1 MRVSSAFMDLPATD
15 INPGCPQNVHEGNIF
30 DHEGVSEAIQPL
42 PYHSELIAEN
52 IPWATWGSPAPL
64 QEEAVWTTAGAMET
78 GQQNASAALA
88 SNRTRS
94 GRRITQPVAREAYP
108 VTTKEPTVTTKGP
121 TVKAAAKKR
130 KRLNRQVNI
139 VCTGCYRG
147 HSPSNNLIVLCDS
160 CDAPW
165 HQRCH
170 NPNIDNE
177 VIEIPETNWFCIK
190 CKPEQRQA
198 GWRKSGKNA
207 MKVKKV
213 GRPKKPGVFGS
224 QIGGNHYTE
233 EERRAYLSSLSH
245 DSLVQLVVKVS
256 NEWPSVPL
264 FPPDMQP
271 VTDFTLSP
279 AIPHNHQASKPT
291 PKNNA
296 RSAILDWENLES
308 MSQNA
313 NAMDSKQRISETSD
327 ATTPAAT
334 ALDAD
339 KTFAAMVSDS
349 VPEPAPPAALG
360 GIPAG
365 QIFAGSSHTHAY
377 ATAPQ
382 TSTTTTPQ
390 TPSRATRRFTSQAA
404 PAARH
409 ARTASFVSSYSDLL
423 TDDESSYSQSRQQ
436 SPTPSA
442 SQSSHA
448 ESQHESDYDPG
459 DYRAYP
465 EAGQGFQVP
474 LTPSDLDIMAEDKDC
489 LTFSHSI
496 RGPEA
501 QNKKPYSPFG
511 QRKQW

>member
-1 MRVSSAFMDLPATD
+1 MRVSSAFMDLPAPD
-15 INPGCPQNVHEGNIF
+15 INPGCPQNIHEGNIF

-42 PYHSELIAEN
+42 PYHPELIADN

-64 QEEAVWTTAGAMET
+64 QEAVWTTAGAMET

-94 GRRITQPVAREAYP
+94 GRRITQPVAREA
-108 VTTKEPTVTTKGP
+108 EPVTTKGP

-177 VIEIPETNWFCIK
+177 VIEIAEMNWFCIK

-198 GWRKSGKNA
+198 GQSRSRKNA
-207 MKVKKV
+207 TKVKKV
-213 GRPKKPGVFGS
+213 GRPKKPVFGS
-224 QIGGNHYTE
+224 QIGANYYTE

-256 NEWPSVPL
+256 NEWPSVPM

-271 VTDFTLSP
+271 VTDFTPSP
-279 AIPHNHQASKPT
+279 SAIPRNHQAPKPA

-296 RSAILDWENLES
+296 RSALLDWENLEP
-308 MSQNA
+308 MSENA
-313 NAMDSKQRISETSD
+313 NAMDSKQRISETVD
-327 ATTPAAT
+327 GTAPAAT
-334 ALDAD
+334 ALDVD
-339 KTFAAMVSDS
+339 ETFAAMVSDS
-349 VPEPAPPAALG
+349 APEPAPPAALG
-360 GIPAG
+360 GIPTG
-365 QIFAGSSHTHAY
+365 QIFAGNSHTHAS
-377 ATAPQ
+377 TAAPR
-382 TSTTTTPQ
+382 TSTTTTSQ
-390 TPSRATRRFTSQAA
+390 TPSRATRRFASQAA
-404 PAARH
+404 PARRARK
-409 ARTASFVSSYSDLL
+409 ASFVSSNSDLL
-423 TDDESSYSQSRQQ
+423 TDESSYSQSRQQ

-442 SQSSHA
+442 SQSSHVA
-448 ESQHESDYDPG
+448 SQHESDYDPE

-474 LTPSDLDIMAEDKDC
+474 LTPSDLDIMAEDKNC

-496 RGPEA
+496 RGPAKEA
-501 QNKKPYSPFG
+501 QNKKSYSPLG

>member
-1 MRVSSAFMDLPATD
+1 MRVSSAFMDLPAPD

-30 DHEGVSEAIQPL
+30 DHDGVSEAIQPL
-42 PYHSELIAEN
+42 PYHSELIADN

-64 QEEAVWTTAGAMET
+64 QEEAVWTTPGGMET

-94 GRRITQPVAREAYP
+94 GRRITQPVAREA
-108 VTTKEPTVTTKGP
+108 EPVTTKGP
-121 TVKAAAKKR
+121 TVKAVAKKR

-177 VIEIPETNWFCIK
+177 VIEIPEMNWFCIK

-198 GWRKSGKNA
+198 GQSKSRKNA
-207 MKVKKV
+207 TKVKKV
-213 GRPKKPGVFGS
+213 GRPKKPVFGS

-245 DSLVQLVVKVS
+245 DSLVQLVVRVS
-256 NEWPSVPL
+256 NEWPSVPM

-271 VTDFTLSP
+271 VTDFTPSP
-279 AIPHNHQASKPT
+279 SVIPHNHQAPEPT
-291 PKNNA
+291 TKNNA
-296 RSAILDWENLES
+296 RSALLDWENLEPLS
-308 MSQNA
+308 ENA
-313 NAMDSKQRISETSD
+313 NAMDSKQRIGETAD
-327 ATTPAAT
+327 AIAPAAT
-334 ALDAD
+334 ALDAH
-339 KTFAAMVSDS
+339 KTFAAMIPDS
-349 VPEPAPPAALG
+349 VLEPAPPAALG
-360 GIPAG
+360 GIPTG
-365 QIFAGSSHTHAY
+365 QIFTGNPHTHAC
-377 ATAPQ
+377 
-382 TSTTTTPQ
+382 TTP
-390 TPSRATRRFTSQAA
+390 PPDFYHNNFADPFKG
-404 PAARH
+404 H
-409 ARTASFVSSYSDLL
+409 AQASFVSSNSDLLSDLL

-436 SPTPSA
+436 SPTPSV
-442 SQSSHA
+442 SQSSHVA
-448 ESQHESDYDPG
+448 SQHESDYDPE

-496 RGPEA
+496 RGPAKEA
-501 QNKKPYSPFG
+501 QNKKPYSPLG